1 MDERHNGR
9 HPTIEIEMNKAQAL
23 AIHCIDFRFQNGTQQ
38 RLEEL
43 GLTDGFD
50 RISWP
55 GASKD
60 AENVTNAAAISI
72 RLHNPDEVFI
82 IEHEDCGA
90 YGEDNS
96 LETHRQNAEKLAQAL
111 REIKPSL
118 KITPLIATF
127 DGIKPL

>member
-1 MDERHNGR
+1 MH
-9 HPTIEIEMNKAQAL
+9 KARAL

-43 GLTDGFD
+43 GLTDEFD

-60 AENVTNAAAISI
+60 TENIRNAAALSI
-72 RLHNPDEVFI
+72 KLHNPDEVFI

-96 LETHRQNAEKLAQAL
+96 LETHRQNAQKLAEAL
-111 REIKPSL
+111 KEIKPGL
-118 KITPLIATF
+118 QVTTLIATF
-127 DGIKPL
+127 EGVREL

>member
-1 MDERHNGR
+1 MNERIIKDQ
-9 HPTIEIEMNKAQAL
+9 PAELEMHKAQAL

-38 RLEEL
+38 RLDEL

-60 AENVTNAAAISI
+60 TANVRNAAAQSI
-72 RLHNPDEVFI
+72 TLHDPDQVFI

-90 YGEDNS
+90 YGDDNS
-96 LETHRQNAEKLAQAL
+96 TETHKQNAEKLADAL
-111 REIKPSL
+111 RKIKPSL